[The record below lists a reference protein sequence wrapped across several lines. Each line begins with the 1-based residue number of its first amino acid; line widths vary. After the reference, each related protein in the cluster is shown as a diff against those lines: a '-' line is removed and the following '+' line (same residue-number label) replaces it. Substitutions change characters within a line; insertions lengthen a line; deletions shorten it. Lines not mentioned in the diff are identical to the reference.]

1 MLSKPVVRQSRRARR
16 SLVSLRT
23 IGDNGDV
30 TEPGPFSPRTRRE
43 ARVAAE
49 RASSPPRTLAR
60 HARGRRAARL
70 RAIFAVAASAALL
83 FGGAGAVT
91 AAVAGGVLTEGAPV
105 SAPDRLSTPSEP
117 SPSID
122 AMIQAMPVEGLPS
135 PTMEATAAGGA
146 LCDDPAFA
154 EVLASGDDAAVI
166 AAAGGAEAFRS
177 AVAAG
182 AAPCI
187 PLDDPNRTWVVV
199 NKQRPFSPIDFGPS
213 PLALP
218 EGVKSL
224 SGGELRTDAATAL
237 SAMVGA
243 ARDAGVGDLAMESGY
258 RSYST
263 QQSTYRGHVNDRGVA
278 GADLVSARPGF
289 SEHQSGLGA
298 DVVACGTS
306 GCGSLDDL
314 AATPQG
320 AWVAEHAWEHGWIVR
335 YLDGRT
341 DVTGYL
347 PEPWHLRYVGPELAR
362 AYHDGGWTT
371 LEEFFGLPAAP
382 GYAS

>member
-1 MLSKPVVRQSRRARR
+1 MLSKPVATQSRRARR
-16 SLVSLRT
+16 SLVSLRP

-43 ARVAAE
+43 ARAAAE
-49 RASSPPRTLAR
+49 RASSAPRTLAR

-91 AAVAGGVLTEGAPV
+91 AAVAGGVLTEGTPV
-105 SAPDRLSTPSEP
+105 SAPNPVSTSSEP

-135 PTMEATAAGGA
+135 PTMDATAAGGA
-146 LCDDPAFA
+146 LCDDPAFI
-154 EVLASGDDAAVI
+154 EVLASGDDGAVI

-177 AVAAG
+177 VIVAG

-213 PLALP
+213 LLALP
-218 EGVKSL
+218 EGVRSL

-263 QQSTYRGHVNDRGVA
+263 QQSTYRGHLNDRGVA

>member
-1 MLSKPVVRQSRRARR
+1 
-16 SLVSLRT
+16 
-23 IGDNGDV
+23 V

-43 ARVAAE
+43 ARAAAE
-49 RASSPPRTLAR
+49 RASSAPRTLAR

-70 RAIFAVAASAALL
+70 RAIFAVAASGALL

-91 AAVAGGVLTEGAPV
+91 AAVAGGVLTEGTPV

-135 PTMEATAAGGA
+135 PTMNATAAGGA